1 MKADIYKILSKINE
15 PEDLKQ
21 LELNELEQLKEELRD
36 YIIDVVSK
44 NAGHLGGNLGV
55 IELTIALLYVFEP
68 PYDKII
74 WDVGHQ
80 SYGYKIL
87 TGRKNV
93 FPTIR
98 QLNGISGFPSIFES
112 KFDAFGTGHSSTSLS
127 AALGMAIASE
137 LKGEKDRKIIAVI
150 GDGAMTG
157 GMAFEALNNAG
168 QLKPNMLIIL
178 NDNRMSIDVNV
189 GALKNYL
196 IDISTSQT
204 YNKVKDKVWNLINK
218 LGEPPKEAIKK
229 IDSALKSIILN
240 YSNLFEGFGIRYFGP
255 IDGHNLPQLIK
266 ILQQLKDINGP
277 KILHIKTIKGKGY
290 KPAEENQTQFHGYGF
305 FDKSTGK
312 PIEASNKPVP
322 PKYQDV
328 FGHTIIELA
337 EKNEKIVGITPA
349 MPTGSSL
356 IYMMKKMPKR
366 AFDVGIAEQH
376 AVTFSAGLASLG
388 LKPYC
393 TIYSTFLQ
401 RAYDQIIHDVALQKL
416 NVVFC
421 IDRGGLVGEDGGT
434 HQGVFDMAFLRP
446 IPNIIISA
454 PMNEKELRDLMFTA
468 QTENYGPFAIRYP
481 RGRGVMID
489 WKTPFEK
496 IKIGKAKKI
505 SDGNDLAILSIGHPG
520 NFVKKAVEKL
530 SSLGFGITHYNMIFL
545 KPIDEQVLHNVFQN
559 FHTIITVEDGV
570 IKGGLGSE
578 VIEFKNKHNYFAKV
592 ITLGVPDKFIEHGKP
607 EELYKMC
614 GFDAESIFKNAFE
627 ALKTKYIK
635 H

>member
-592 ITLGVPDKFIEHGKP
+592 ITLGVPDKFIEHGRP

-614 GFDAESIFKNAFE
+614 GFDAESIFKHAFE